1 MGSKKKIK
9 LGILGC
15 RGIPNHYGGYE
26 QFAQYLSKGL
36 VARGCEVWVYNSSL
50 HPYKED
56 EWEGVKLIHC
66 YDPEDKFGAFGQFVY
81 DFHCLRDARK
91 RPFDVLLQLGY
102 TSSAIWHRL
111 WPKNMLQVMHM
122 DGLEWKRSKYSPLV
136 QRFLY
141 KMEAWAAQKADA
153 LVADS
158 EVIQTYLKDH
168 YQQDAA
174 FIPYGAHLGISPN
187 VQDLAPWGLVAK
199 QYFLAIA
206 RFVPE
211 NNLEPIIQGYLAS
224 QHPFPLV
231 LVGEL
236 RHRYGQYL
244 QKRYASSRVVFIGSI
259 YDQAMLDSLRFH
271 AGLYFHGH
279 SVGGTNPSLLEAM
292 ACQVPICA
300 HDNPFNRAVL
310 GTEAL
315 YFEGDKAISAHLS
328 NWEQIAF
335 PFQWIVANAEKIQ
348 HKYHWEKILDA
359 YEGLFGRMLKDRWG
373 VA

>member
-1 MGSKKKIK
+1 MK

-36 VARGCEVWVYNSSL
+36 VKRGHEVWVYNSSL
-50 HPYKED
+50 HPYQEE

-66 YDPEDKFGAFGQFVY
+66 YDPEDKLGTFGQFVY

-91 RPFDVLLQLGY
+91 RSFDVLLQLGY
-102 TSSAIWHRL
+102 TSSAVWYPL
-111 WPKNMLQVMHM
+111 WPKKMHHVMHM

-136 QRFLY
+136 QLFLH
-141 KMEAWAAQKADA
+141 KMEAWAAQQADT

-158 EVIQTYLKDH
+158 EAIQSYLKHH
-168 YQQDAA
+168 YQQDAT
-174 FIPYGAHLGISPN
+174 FIPYGAPLEITPQTQH
-187 VQDLAPWGLVAK
+187 LAPWRLVEK

-211 NNLEPIIQGYLAS
+211 NNLETIIQGYLSS

-231 LVGEL
+231 LIGDVN
-236 RHRYGQYL
+236 HRYGQYL
-244 QKRYASSRVVFIGSI
+244 QKRYASPNLHFIGSI
-259 YDQAMLDSLRFH
+259 YDQAMLDSLRFY
-271 AGLYFHGH
+271 ASLYFHGH

-300 HDNPFNRAVL
+300 HDNPYNRAVL
-310 GTEAL
+310 GAEAL
-315 YFEGDKAISAHLS
+315 YFDRGTAISDCLS
-328 NWEQIAF
+328 KWRHTAF
-335 PFQWIVANAEKIQ
+335 PVQWIVANVEKIQ
-348 HKYHWEKILDA
+348 QKYHWEKILDT
-359 YEGLFGRMLKDRWG
+359 YEGLFGRVLKDR
-373 VA
+373 

>member
-1 MGSKKKIK
+1 MGSNLKIK

-36 VARGCEVWVYNSSL
+36 VARGYEVWVYNSSL
-50 HPYKED
+50 HPYQAD

-66 YDPEDKFGAFGQFVY
+66 YDPEDKLGAFGQFVY
-81 DFHCLRDARK
+81 DFHCLRDASK

-136 QRFLY
+136 QRFLH

-174 FIPYGAHLGISPN
+174 FIPYGAPLGISPN

-231 LVGEL
+231 LVGEP

-259 YDQAMLDSLRFH
+259 YDQTMLDSLRFH

-315 YFEGDKAISAHLS
+315 YFDGDTAISDHLS
-328 NWEQIAF
+328 KWEQISF

-359 YEGLFGRMLKDRWG
+359 YEGLFGRMLKER
-373 VA
+373 